1 MKTSLRV
8 KLDQLSARL
17 QEIDALLAAEE
28 ATRDLDRYRALAR
41 ERAEID
47 PVVAR
52 FAEFRHAEADL
63 AAAVE
68 MAHDP
73 KMRDYADEERR
84 AAETRLAV
92 LAGDLQA
99 MLLPRDPSDERN
111 VFIEIRAGTGGDES
125 ALFAAALFRMYA
137 RYAERQ
143 GWRVEIVSESPSDL
157 GGYREIVARIVGN
170 GAYARLK
177 FESGGHRVQ
186 RVPETEAQ
194 GRIHTSACTVAVL
207 PEADP
212 VADIVI
218 NPADLRIDTFRA
230 SGAGGQHVNKTDSAV
245 RITHLPTGI
254 VVECQDD
261 RSQHRNRAQAMSVL
275 ASRLVDRERRER
287 QQKQAAQRKS
297 LIGSGDRSERIRTYN
312 FPQGRVTDHRINLT
326 LYKIDAIMQG
336 DLDELI
342 GALAQEF
349 QAEQLADLAGEA
361 SNT

>member
-1 MKTSLRV
+1 MKLSLRT

-17 QEIDALLAAEE
+17 AELDALLASED
-28 ATRDLDRYRALAR
+28 ATRDMERYRVLTR

-52 FAEFRHAEADL
+52 FGEFERAEADL

-68 MAHDP
+68 LAHDP
-73 KMRDYADEERR
+73 QMREYADQERR
-84 AAETRLAV
+84 TAETRLGA
-92 LAGDLQA
+92 LAGELQA
-99 MLLPRDPSDERN
+99 MLLPKDASDERN
-111 VFIEIRAGTGGDES
+111 VFIEIRAGTGGEES
-125 ALFAAALFRMYA
+125 ALFAAELFRMYA
-137 RYAERQ
+137 RYAERRR
-143 GWRVEIVSESPSDL
+143 WSVEIVSESPSDL
-157 GGYREIVARIVGN
+157 GGYREIIARIAGDGV
-170 GAYARLK
+170 YAKLK

-212 VADIVI
+212 VADITI
-218 NPADLRIDTFRA
+218 NPAELRIDTFRA

-275 ASRLVDRERRER
+275 ASRIVDKERRER
-287 QQKQAAQRKS
+287 QQKEAAQRKS

-326 LYKIDAIMQG
+326 LYKIDSVMQG

-349 QAEQLADLAGEA
+349 QAEQLATLAGDA
-361 SNT
+361 

>member
-1 MKTSLRV
+1 VKQSLRT

-17 QEIDALLAAEE
+17 AELDALLASEE
-28 ATRDLDRYRALAR
+28 ATRDLDRYRSMSR

-47 PVVAR
+47 QVVAR
-52 FAEFRHAEADL
+52 FGEFGKAEADL

-68 MAHDP
+68 LAHDP
-73 KMRDYADEERR
+73 QMRDYAEQEKR
-84 AAETRLAV
+84 AAEMRLGA
-92 LAGDLQA
+92 LEAELQA
-99 MLLPRDPSDERN
+99 MLLPKDPSDERN
-111 VFIEIRAGTGGDES
+111 VFIEIRAGTGGEES
-125 ALFAAALFRMYA
+125 ALFAAVLFRMYA
-137 RYAERQ
+137 RYAERRR
-143 GWRVEIVSESPSDL
+143 WTVEIVSESPSDL
-157 GGYREIVARIVGN
+157 GGYREIIARIVGA
-170 GAYARLK
+170 GAYAKLK

-212 VADIVI
+212 VADITI

-245 RITHLPTGI
+245 RITHIPSGI

-261 RSQHRNRAQAMSVL
+261 RSQHRNRAQAMAVL
-275 ASRLVDRERRER
+275 ASRLVDKERRER
-287 QQKQAAQRKS
+287 QQKEAAHRKS

-326 LYKIDAIMQG
+326 LYKIDAIVEG

-349 QAEQLADLAGEA
+349 QAEQLATLAD
-361 SNT
+361 T

>member
-1 MKTSLRV
+1 VKLSLRT

-17 QEIDALLAAEE
+17 AELDALLASEE
-28 ATRDLDRYRALAR
+28 ATRDLDRYRTMSR

-52 FAEFRHAEADL
+52 FSEFGLAEADL

-68 MAHDP
+68 LAHDP
-73 KMRDYADEERR
+73 QMRDYAEQEKR
-84 AAETRLAV
+84 AAEARLGA
-92 LAGDLQA
+92 LEGELQA
-99 MLLPRDPSDERN
+99 MLLPKDPSDERN
-111 VFIEIRAGTGGDES
+111 VFIEIRAGTGGEES
-125 ALFAAALFRMYA
+125 ALFAAVLFRMYA
-137 RYAERQ
+137 RYAERRR
-143 GWRVEIVSESPSDL
+143 WAVEIVSESPSDL
-157 GGYREIVARIVGN
+157 GGYREIIARIVGA
-170 GAYARLK
+170 GAFAALK

-212 VADIVI
+212 VADITI

-245 RITHLPTGI
+245 RITHLPSGI

-261 RSQHRNRAQAMSVL
+261 RSQHRNRAQAMAVL
-275 ASRLVDRERRER
+275 ASRLVDKERRER
-287 QQKQAAQRKS
+287 QQKEAAHRKS

-326 LYKIDAIMQG
+326 LYKIDSILEG

-349 QAEQLADLAGEA
+349 QAEQLATLAD
-361 SNT
+361 T

>member
-1 MKTSLRV
+1 VKQSLRT

-17 QEIDALLAAEE
+17 AELDALLSSEE
-28 ATRDLDRYRALAR
+28 ATRDLDRYRLLTR

-47 PVVAR
+47 PVVTR
-52 FAEFRHAEADL
+52 FGEFQKAEGDL
-63 AAAVE
+63 ATAVE
-68 MAHDP
+68 LAHEP
-73 KMRDYADEERR
+73 QMREYADDERR
-84 AAETRLAV
+84 AAEARIASLA
-92 LAGDLQA
+92 ADLQA
-99 MLLPRDPSDERN
+99 MLLPKDPNDERN
-111 VFIEIRAGTGGDES
+111 VFVEIRAGTGGEES
-125 ALFAAALFRMYA
+125 ALFAADLFRMYS
-137 RYAERQ
+137 RYAERH
-143 GWRVEIVSESPSDL
+143 GFTVELVSESPSDL
-157 GGYREIVARIVGN
+157 GGYREIIARIAGDGV
-170 GAYARLK
+170 YAKLK

-194 GRIHTSACTVAVL
+194 GRIHTSACTVAVM

-212 VADIVI
+212 VADITI

-261 RSQHRNRAQAMSVL
+261 RSQHRNRAQAMAVL
-275 ASRLVDRERRER
+275 AARLVDRERRER
-287 QQKQAAQRKS
+287 QQKEAAHRKS

-326 LYKIDAIMQG
+326 LYKIESIMQG
-336 DLDELI
+336 DLDEII

-349 QAEQLADLAGEA
+349 QAEQLATLADEG
-361 SNT
+361 

>member
-1 MKTSLRV
+1 VKQSLRL

-17 QEIDALLAAEE
+17 AELDALLAAED
-28 ATRDLDRYRALAR
+28 ATRDLDRYKAWSR

-52 FAEFRHAEADL
+52 FGEFGMAEADL
-63 AAAVE
+63 ATAVE
-68 MAHDP
+68 LAHDP
-73 KMRDYADEERR
+73 SMRDYAEAERR
-84 AAETRLAV
+84 AAESRIGTLE
-92 LAGDLQA
+92 GELQA
-99 MLLPRDPSDERN
+99 MLLPKDPSDERN
-111 VFIEIRAGTGGDES
+111 VFVEIRAGTGGEES

-137 RYAERQ
+137 RYAERRR
-143 GWRVEIVSESPSDL
+143 WSVEVVSESPSDL
-157 GGYREIVARIVGN
+157 GGYREIVARIVGT
-170 GAYARLK
+170 GAFAALK

-207 PEADP
+207 AEADP
-212 VADIVI
+212 VADITI

-261 RSQHRNRAQAMSVL
+261 RSQHRNRAQAMAVL
-275 ASRLVDRERRER
+275 ASRLVDKERHER
-287 QQKQAAQRKS
+287 QQKEAAHRKS

-326 LYKIDAIMQG
+326 LYKIDSIIDG

-349 QAEQLADLAGEA
+349 QAEQLATLAEE
-361 SNT
+361 

>member
-1 MKTSLRV
+1 VKASLRT

-17 QEIDALLAAEE
+17 AELDALLASEE
-28 ATRDLDRYRALAR
+28 ATRDLDRYRLLTR

-52 FAEFRHAEADL
+52 FGEFEKAEADL
-63 AAAVE
+63 ATAVE
-68 MAHDP
+68 LAHDP
-73 KMRDYADEERR
+73 QMRDYADDERR
-84 AAETRLAV
+84 AAEARIADLT
-92 LAGDLQA
+92 GELQA
-99 MLLPRDPSDERN
+99 MLLPKDPNDERN
-111 VFIEIRAGTGGDES
+111 VFIEIRAGTGGEES
-125 ALFAAALFRMYA
+125 ALFAAELFRMYA
-137 RYAERQ
+137 RYAER
-143 GWRVEIVSESPSDL
+143 RRFTVEVVSESASDL
-157 GGYREIVARIVGN
+157 GGYREIIARVVGA

-212 VADIVI
+212 VADVTI

-245 RITHLPTGI
+245 RVTHLPTGI

-261 RSQHRNRAQAMSVL
+261 RSQHRNRAQAMAVL
-275 ASRLVDRERRER
+275 ASRLADRERRER
-287 QQKQAAQRKS
+287 QQKEAAHRKS

-326 LYKIDAIMQG
+326 LYRIDAIMQG

-342 GALAQEF
+342 DALAQEF
-349 QAEQLADLAGEA
+349 QAEQLAALGDEA
-361 SNT
+361 